1 MKKLMELK
9 KRKKN
14 NKGFSLVEL
23 IIVIA
28 IMAVL
33 VAVLAPQF
41 LKYVEKSRNSSDLNN
56 ISAVITA
63 AQTYYADPNVDD
75 TTAWPTSIAFTVAAK
90 DTKEPV
96 APLLTALTNAG
107 LTPANITCKSK
118 TAWTAYT
125 ITFKPN
131 STTNT
136 LDVEVALTG
145 ASEDALKTAQTSIG
159 SMATVTA
166 SK

>member
-75 TTAWPTSIAFTVAAK
+75 TTAWPTAENAAV
-90 DTKEPV
+90 TLTTGAEP
-96 APLLTALTNAG
+96 AEPLASALKNAG
-107 LTPANITCKSK
+107 LTGANITCKSK
-118 TAWTAYT
+118 TAWTNYQ
-125 ITFKPN
+125 IGFYVD

-136 LDVEVALTG
+136 LKAVVTFTNLSDTG
-145 ASEDALKTAQTSIG
+145 KATAEKSIG
-159 SMATVTA
+159 SMATV
-166 SK
+166 K